1 MLDCWST
8 SITRPTMLMT
18 RSKSYLSTAVFI
30 LVAITHSSLQ
40 AANTVTWESK
50 QRWLPC
56 SFWRLPWSPDLSQ
69 RHSWSPPLQ
78 HLLGISNPPYH
89 IAGEFGKDW
98 LSQISVLC
106 EMITSCRQYR
116 PWGTRSRHWLQSADN
131 PCASRWAPWGRLLF
145 TSTEDLTE
153 NLNCYLHVVSGGANV
168 LQLLA

>member
-1 MLDCWST
+1 
-8 SITRPTMLMT
+8 MLMT

-106 EMITSCRQYR
+106 KMITSCRQYR
-116 PWGTRSRHWLQSADN
+116 PWGTRSHHWLQSADSL
-131 PCASRWAPWGRLLF
+131 CASRWAPCGRLPF
-145 TSTEDLTE
+145 TSTEESTEDL
-153 NLNCYLHVVSGGANV
+153 NRYLHVVSGGANV